1 MKKITAF
8 FLTLSIPLLL
18 FLTVWQS
25 SRYTNI
31 ERELR
36 DYDKEQYRLIEENK
50 RKISG
55 ISILLRSE
63 RIEKIAVE
71 QLNMR
76 KALSSEILRIEIG
89 KEKSGG

>member
-1 MKKITAF
+1 MKKTAAL

-18 FLTVWQS
+18 FFTVWQS
-25 SRYTNI
+25 SRYANV
-31 ERELR
+31 ERELK

-63 RIEKIAVE
+63 RIEKIAIE
-71 QLNMR
+71 QLKMR
-76 KALSSEILRIEIG
+76 KAESPEILRVEIS
-89 KEKSGG
+89 KEKQGG

>member
-89 KEKSGG
+89 KEKRGG